1 MQLNVDGVLNRTGV
15 KGLYVAS
22 DGVYPKSP
30 CMQCP
35 LKHTSKEYESPS
47 GLVLILRYVLKDV
60 ACKENAD
67 TYRHMLDT
75 ILHYCTAQDSIISM
89 HTSTEEIFE
98 RAHACDG
105 VW

>member
-1 MQLNVDGVLNRTGV
+1 M
-15 KGLYVAS
+15 
-22 DGVYPKSP
+22 
-30 CMQCP
+30 
-35 LKHTSKEYESPS
+35 
-47 GLVLILRYVLKDV
+47 DV